1 MTRTKLDRAKQL
13 AQLRNDGSDP
23 VKLAQEM
30 TLSRLCYEIEKLEDA
45 AAPAAPPAP
54 KKKKGFLSFL
64 DSDSD

>member
-45 AAPAAPPAP
+45 AAPPP

>member
-45 AAPAAPPAP
+45 AAP